1 MQKPLSYFST
11 QKSYFPCFNYNFKII
26 STLTSDKQTSLNIF
40 CGDSELWHGNPLETG
55 AVAENE
61 VVLMSPLLFFVI

>member
-1 MQKPLSYFST
+1 M
-11 QKSYFPCFNYNFKII
+11 I
-26 STLTSDKQTSLNIF
+26 TLTSDKQTSLNIF
-40 CGDSELWHGNPLETG
+40 FGDSELWHGNPLETG

>member
-1 MQKPLSYFST
+1 M
-11 QKSYFPCFNYNFKII
+11 I
-26 STLTSDKQTSLNIF
+26 TLTSDKQTSLNIF